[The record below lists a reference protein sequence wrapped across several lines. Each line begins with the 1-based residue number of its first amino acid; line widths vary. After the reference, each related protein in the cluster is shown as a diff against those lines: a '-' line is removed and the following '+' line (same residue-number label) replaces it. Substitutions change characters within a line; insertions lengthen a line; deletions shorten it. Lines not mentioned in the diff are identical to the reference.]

1 MHLLFPALAIALFS
15 AGLAAQQNDKVP
27 KDSVKVTVTGCL
39 KGRFLTTTRTPR
51 VVDGDELEASVDR
64 FQISGKKPVLDEVKK
79 HDRGQVEIIGSVRKR
94 DLTEPGIRVAGG
106 RVVISAGRGGDRYGS
121 PLPPPQRVIR
131 LEAESVRPL
140 DGPCAR

>member
-1 MHLLFPALAIALFS
+1 MHLLFPALAIAMLS
-15 AGLAAQQNDKVP
+15 TGLAAQQNNKVP
-27 KDSVKVTVTGCL
+27 KDSVKVMVTGCL
-39 KGRFLTTTRTPR
+39 KGRFVTTTRTPK
-51 VVDGDELEASVDR
+51 VVDGDELEAPVDR

-79 HDRGQVEIIGSVRKR
+79 HDRGEVEIVGSVRKR
-94 DLTEPGIRVAGG
+94 DLKEPGIRVSGG

-121 PLPPPQRVIR
+121 PLPPPQRVIL